1 MKENIGLYIAMLIY
15 GGVFPIIMIVAKR
28 NLLLDFDNILI
39 WITGTICMIL
49 LVLFTKIQLKNEK

>member
-1 MKENIGLYIAMLIY
+1 MLIY
-15 GGVFPIIMIVAKR
+15 GGIFPIIMIVVER

-49 LVLFTKIQLKNEK
+49 LVLFTKIQLKKEK